1 MYDAIWRTKFTVSG
15 NAEDVERLEIMAWNG
30 ERYSL
35 QVLWN
40 NNAVSSQFERCTEA
54 NAHDDWIKTFA
65 SRKEVTSPLKCV
77 GSESAKINCALSGR
91 Y

>member
-40 NNAVSSQFERCTEA
+40 NNAVSS
-54 NAHDDWIKTFA
+54 
-65 SRKEVTSPLKCV
+65 
-77 GSESAKINCALSGR
+77 
-91 Y
+91 

>member
-15 NAEDVERLEIMAWNG
+15 NDDVEMLEIMAWNE

-40 NNAVSSQFERCTEA
+40 NNAVSS
-54 NAHDDWIKTFA
+54 
-65 SRKEVTSPLKCV
+65 
-77 GSESAKINCALSGR
+77 
-91 Y
+91 